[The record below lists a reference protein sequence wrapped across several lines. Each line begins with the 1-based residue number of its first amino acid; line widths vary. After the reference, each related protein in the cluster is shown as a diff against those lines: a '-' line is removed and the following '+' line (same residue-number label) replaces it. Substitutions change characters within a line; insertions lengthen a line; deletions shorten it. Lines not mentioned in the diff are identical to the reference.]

1 MLDSRTE
8 LHIQLLFLKQIFL
21 KNGQPENFIK
31 KSFKKNFVNIHVLET
46 TLTVEKEPLILVLP
60 YLGLISLQTRTMLK
74 KSLKNILNCCKL
86 QIVFKNKTRLGKNF
100 DFKGRLLK
108 DITSNV
114 VYKFQCGLCNESW

>member
-8 LHIQLLFLKQIFL
+8 LHIELLFLKQIFL
-21 KNGQPENFIK
+21 KNEYPENFIN
-31 KSFKKNFVNIHVLET
+31 KSFKKNFVKIHV
-46 TLTVEKEPLILVLP
+46 VRDYSKEPLILVLP
-60 YLGLISLQTRTMLK
+60 YHGLISLQTRTMLK

-100 DFKGRLLK
+100 DFKDRLLK

-114 VYKFQCGLCNESW
+114 VYKFQC

>member
-1 MLDSRTE
+1 MHDSRTE
-8 LHIQLLFLKQIFL
+8 LHIELLFLKQIFL
-21 KNGQPENFIK
+21 KNEYPENFIK
-31 KSFKKNFVNIHVLET
+31 KSFKKNFVKIHV
-46 TLTVEKEPLILVLP
+46 VRDYSKEPLILVLP

-100 DFKGRLLK
+100 DFKDRLLK